1 MALMQD
7 NVVKLSSGIHFV
19 SGIDTDAG
27 KTVCTGWLARELLRC
42 GRRVA
47 TMKLVQ
53 TGCGDYSPDI
63 RLHRRLM
70 GVTLP
75 EDEEGVTAPELFTYP
90 ASPHLAAKIDGRP
103 IDLAHLIDCAN
114 KLAESYDVVLVE
126 GAGGLAVPLTENLL
140 TVDFVCAQNWPFVF
154 VTSGRLGSINH
165 AVLSLEALQRRGAEL
180 SAVIFNQCNPMPDAT
195 IEEDT
200 REYMK
205 RYCFS
210 HFPEAL
216 WLECPVFAVDEI
228 GWFQS
233 YEKNVLQRG

>member
-1 MALMQD
+1 MF
-7 NVVKLSSGIHFV
+7 S
-19 SGIDTDAG
+19 
-27 KTVCTGWLARELLRC
+27 
-42 GRRVA
+42 
-47 TMKLVQ
+47 
-53 TGCGDYSPDI
+53 
-63 RLHRRLM
+63 
-70 GVTLP
+70 
-75 EDEEGVTAPELFTYP
+75 YP

-103 IDLAHLIDCAN
+103 IDFAHLIDCAN
-114 KLAESYDVVLVE
+114 ILAESYDVVLVE

-210 HFPEAL
+210 RFPQAL
-216 WLECPVFAVDEI
+216 WLECPVFAPDEI
-228 GWFQS
+228 G
-233 YEKNVLQRG
+233 

>member
-1 MALMQD
+1 M
-7 NVVKLSSGIHFV
+7 
-19 SGIDTDAG
+19 
-27 KTVCTGWLARELLRC
+27 
-42 GRRVA
+42 
-47 TMKLVQ
+47 
-53 TGCGDYSPDI
+53 
-63 RLHRRLM
+63 
-70 GVTLP
+70 TLP
-75 EDEEGVTAPELFTYP
+75 EDEEGITAPELFTYP

-210 HFPEAL
+210 RFPQAL
-216 WLECPVFAVDEI
+216 WLSARSL
-228 GWFQS
+228 QS
-233 YEKNVLQRG
+233 TRSADFRVTEKNVLQRG

>member
-1 MALMQD
+1 MTIETTD
-7 NVVKLSSGIHFV
+7 NVAKLSSGIHFV

-27 KTVCTGWLARELLRC
+27 KTVCTGWLARELLCR

-75 EDEEGVTAPELFTYP
+75 EDEEGITAPELFTYP

-140 TVDFVCAQNWPFVF
+140 TVDFACAQNWPFVF
-154 VTSGRLGSINH
+154 VTSGKLGSINH

-210 HFPEAL
+210 RFPQAL
-216 WLECPVFAVDEI
+216 WLECPDFAPDEI
-228 GWFQS
+228 G
-233 YEKNVLQRG
+233 

>member
-1 MALMQD
+1 
-7 NVVKLSSGIHFV
+7 
-19 SGIDTDAG
+19 
-27 KTVCTGWLARELLRC
+27 
-42 GRRVA
+42 
-47 TMKLVQ
+47 MKLVQ

-75 EDEEGVTAPELFTYP
+75 EDEEGITAPELFTYP

-103 IDLAHLIDCAN
+103 LDLAHLIDCAN
-114 KLAESYDVVLVE
+114 KLTDHYDVVLVE

-140 TVDFVCAQNWPFVF
+140 TVDFACAQNWPFVF
-154 VTSGRLGSINH
+154 VTSGKLGSINH

-210 HFPEAL
+210 RFPRTL
-216 WLECPVFAVDEI
+216 WLECPVFAPEEI
-228 GWFQS
+228 G
-233 YEKNVLQRG
+233 